1 MSLIR
6 RNLMEC
12 RRALVT
18 IDKIAS
24 VNNEDEKDNVLN
36 DIYMIAHAFSN
47 SCESSHDDWKKFQTK
62 IEKRLKDY

>member
-1 MSLIR
+1 MSLIKLSL
-6 RNLMEC
+6 NEC

-36 DIYMIAHAFSN
+36 DIYMIAHAFSGK
-47 SCESSHDDWKKFQTK
+47 CLHDDWKKFHDK